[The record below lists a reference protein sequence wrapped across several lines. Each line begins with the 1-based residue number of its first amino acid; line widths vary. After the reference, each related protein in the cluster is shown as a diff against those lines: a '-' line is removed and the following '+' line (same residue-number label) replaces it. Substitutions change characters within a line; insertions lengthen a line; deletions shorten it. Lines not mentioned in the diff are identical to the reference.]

1 MVNRMKNR
9 ADRDKG
15 RGGFV
20 YQSRDSKTVKDRA
33 TQTGAVFDSIFKSGF
48 DVFKPKGGTNSIRF
62 LPPTWEDPEHFG
74 YDIWVHG
81 YVGSDNSSYLCPNKM
96 KNKPCPICE
105 AQKEAKDAG
114 EDDEAKKL
122 TPRKRT
128 VAWLIERDGDT
139 DMPQLYAMSWTVDRD
154 IAVLC
159 NNEKT
164 GKVLEIDHP
173 EKGYDVSFKR
183 KGDGLKTEYYGF
195 NIDRDD
201 SPIEDKEKKQDEILA
216 YIEENPIPS
225 VLKFYS
231 EDHLRKVIEGTAA
244 SEDDDD
250 KGRRGRRRK
259 DDDDE
264 DDKPRGRGRGKD
276 DDDDSEDDKP
286 RGRGRGKDDDD
297 DAEDDKPRGRRG
309 RDDDDDSEDDKPR
322 GRGRKDDDD
331 DAEDDKPRSRRGR
344 DDDDDS
350 EDDKPRSRR
359 GRDDDDDGEDDKP
372 RGRGRDKD
380 DDDEDDKPRGRR
392 GRDDDDSEDDKPR
405 GRRGRD
411 EEDEEDKDDR
421 SSRRR
426 GKTDDDDDDRS
437 SRGKDDDDEDDKPRG
452 RVRIGRK

>member
-9 ADRDKG
+9 ADRDRG

-20 YQSRDSKTVKDRA
+20 YQSRDSKKVRERA

-81 YVGSDNSSYLCPNKM
+81 YVGSDNSSYLCPAKM

-128 VAWLIERDGDT
+128 VAWLIERDGET

-183 KGDGLKTEYYGF
+183 KGEGLKTEYYGF

-225 VLKFYS
+225 TLKFYS

-250 KGRRGRRRK
+250 KERRGRRRK

-264 DDKPRGRGRGKD
+264 DDKPRGRGRKD
-276 DDDDSEDDKP
+276 DDDDGEDDKP
-286 RGRGRGKDDDD
+286 RGRKGRDDDD
-297 DAEDDKPRGRRG
+297 DGEDDKPRGRRG
-309 RDDDDDSEDDKPR
+309 RDEEDEEDDKPRGRGRDKDDDDGEDDKPRGRRGRDEEDEDDKPRSRKGRDDDDDAEDDKPR

-331 DAEDDKPRSRRGR
+331 DAEDDKPRGRRGR
-344 DDDDDS
+344 DDDD

-359 GRDDDDDGEDDKP
+359 GRDDDDTEDQ
-372 RGRGRDKD
+372 
-380 DDDEDDKPRGRR
+380 
-392 GRDDDDSEDDKPR
+392 
-405 GRRGRD
+405 
-411 EEDEEDKDDR
+411 DDR

-426 GKTDDDDDDRS
+426 GRSDDDEEDDKPR
-437 SRGKDDDDEDDKPRG
+437 RGKDDDEEEDDKPRG